1 MQATLPTVNPT
12 PADCWTDGHWL
23 EHSEDFS
30 VESSA
35 GRLGY
40 VATVDSANHELI
52 VLGNHGVTRVP
63 FAEIDFIDPPE
74 ERIVLR
80 GGFATSSA

>member
-12 PADCWTDGHWL
+12 SADCWTAGHWL
-23 EHSEDFS
+23 DHSEDFS

-40 VATVDSANHELI
+40 VATVDPVNRELV
-52 VLGNHGVTRVP
+52 VLGNRGVAKVP
-63 FAEIDFIDPPE
+63 FEDIDFIDPPA
-74 ERIVLR
+74 ERIVV
-80 GGFATSSA
+80 TP

>member
-40 VATVDSANHELI
+40 VATVDSANRELV
-52 VLGNHGVTRVP
+52 VLGNQGVTRVP
-63 FAEIDFIDPPE
+63 FADIDFIDPPA
-74 ERIVLR
+74 ERIFV
-80 GGFATSSA
+80 AP

>member
-12 PADCWTDGHWL
+12 SVDCWMAGHWL
-23 EHSEDFS
+23 EHSEGFS

-40 VATVDSANHELI
+40 VASVDSANRELV
-52 VLGNHGVTRVP
+52 VLGNPGVTKVS
-63 FAEIDFIDPPE
+63 FTDIDFIDPPT
-74 ERIVLR
+74 ERIVV
-80 GGFATSSA
+80 TP

>member
-12 PADCWTDGHWL
+12 GAGCWTDGHWL

-35 GRLGY
+35 GKLGY
-40 VATVDSANHELI
+40 VASVDPTNRELVVI
-52 VLGNHGVTRVP
+52 GKNGVTRVP
-63 FAEIDFIDPPE
+63 FAHIDFIDPPV
-74 ERIVLR
+74 ERIVV
-80 GGFATSSA
+80 TP